1 VEEST
6 PSLDEVCVA
15 WWPRVSSFAFLL
27 TGNRSLAHRIA
38 KRTIARAVAH
48 WRDRRNPY
56 ALDAWLNR
64 TVVAMSLRAH
74 VYHSVVQTIRRR
86 PRSIDQPPGASALTR
101 RLWQELHGLRFKA
114 RAAVVLVHHVGTND
128 SQTADALG
136 TSVAG
141 ARSLVSNGIESLG
154 ERMGSDVVAS
164 ELPGVLQTL
173 SKQAESRS
181 ARFDGFCR
189 RVRAARLIGV
199 VEATALVAAVAVG
212 VYMTS
217 SSLARNEPTAETPQ
231 VVNLDEDGGLPGTR
245 QIGGAPGWCPTGP
258 VSAAPDL
265 TVDNRTGIGQ
275 TFVVALTKRYE
286 DGLRRY
292 TDSVMLRVAP
302 STGPHPSQWPR
313 LPSVSGLRIRYQG
326 KGTEDVALRRT
337 CGATVAR
344 GTWIIVYVDESSGR
358 AFQLA
363 VYLLQRQGEWKVWGT
378 YEPALIL

>member
-1 VEEST
+1 M
-6 PSLDEVCVA
+6 A
-15 WWPRVSSFAFLL
+15 WWPRIASLAFLL
-27 TGNRSLAHRIA
+27 TGDRSLAHRITT
-38 KRTIARAVAH
+38 RTIARAVAH

-56 ALDAWLNR
+56 ALDAWLNK

-74 VYHSVVQTIRRR
+74 VYHSVVQAIRRQ
-86 PRSIDQPPGASALTR
+86 PGSIDQPPGASALTR

-114 RAAVVLVHHVGTND
+114 RAAVVLFHFVGTND

-141 ARSLVSNGIESLG
+141 ARSLVSSGIDSLG
-154 ERMGSDVVAS
+154 ERVGSEVVAS
-164 ELPGVLQTL
+164 ELPGALRAL
-173 SKQAESRS
+173 ARHAESRS
-181 ARFDGFCR
+181 ARFDDFCR
-189 RVRAARLIGV
+189 RVKGARLIGV

-217 SSLARNEPTAETPQ
+217 SSLAQNEPTAEAPQ

-245 QIGGAPGWCPTGP
+245 QIGGAPRWCPTGP
-258 VSAAPDL
+258 VGEAPDL

-292 TDSVMLRVAP
+292 ADGVMLRVAGNN
-302 STGPHPSQWPR
+302 GPHPSQWPR

-326 KGTEDVALRRT
+326 KGTEDVALRRI
-337 CGATVAR
+337 CGAAVAS
-344 GTWIIVYVDESSGR
+344 GTWIIVYVDESGGR
-358 AFQLA
+358 PHQLA
-363 VYLLQRQGEWKVWGT
+363 VYLVQRKGEWKVWGT

>member
-1 VEEST
+1 VEGKT

-15 WWPRVSSFAFLL
+15 WWPRIASLAFLL
-27 TGNRSLAHRIA
+27 TGDRSLAHRIA
-38 KRTIARAVAH
+38 KRTIARAIAH

-74 VYHSVVQTIRRR
+74 VYHSVVQTIRRQ
-86 PRSIDQPPGASALTR
+86 PRTLGQPPGASALTR

-114 RAAVVLVHHVGTND
+114 RAAVVLAHFVGTND

-141 ARSLVSNGIESLG
+141 ARSLVSNGVESLG
-154 ERMGSDVVAS
+154 ERLGSDVVAS
-164 ELPGVLQTL
+164 ELPGALQAL
-173 SKQAESRS
+173 AVHAESRS
-181 ARFDGFCR
+181 PRFHDFCR
-189 RVRAARLIGV
+189 RVKAARLIGV
-199 VEATALVAAVAVG
+199 VEATALVAAVAAG
-212 VYMTS
+212 VYMS
-217 SSLARNEPTAETPQ
+217 SSLLAGDEPTTRIPQ

-258 VSAAPDL
+258 VGEAPDL

-286 DGLRRY
+286 DGFRRY
-292 TDSVMLRVAP
+292 TDSVMLRVAANN
-302 STGPHPSQWPR
+302 GPHPATWPR
-313 LPSVSGLRIRYQG
+313 LPSVSDLRIRYQG
-326 KGTEDVALRRT
+326 KGTEDVALRRV

-344 GTWIIVYVDESSGR
+344 GTWIIVYVDESDGR
-358 AFQLA
+358 PHQLA
-363 VYLLQRQGEWKVWGT
+363 VYLVQRNGEWKVWGT

>member
-1 VEEST
+1 
-6 PSLDEVCVA
+6 L
-15 WWPRVSSFAFLL
+15 AFLL
-27 TGNRSLAHRIA
+27 TGDRSLAHRITT
-38 KRTIARAVAH
+38 RTIARAVAH

-56 ALDAWLNR
+56 ALDAWLNK

-74 VYHSVVQTIRRR
+74 VYHSVVQAIRRQ
-86 PRSIDQPPGASALTR
+86 PGSIDQPPGASALTR

-114 RAAVVLVHHVGTND
+114 RAAVVLFHFVGTND

-141 ARSLVSNGIESLG
+141 ARSLVSSGIDSLG
-154 ERMGSDVVAS
+154 ERVGSEVVAS
-164 ELPGVLQTL
+164 ELPGALRAL
-173 SKQAESRS
+173 ARHAESRS
-181 ARFDGFCR
+181 ARFDDFCR
-189 RVRAARLIGV
+189 RVKGARLIGV

-217 SSLARNEPTAETPQ
+217 SSLAQNEPTAEAPQ

-245 QIGGAPGWCPTGP
+245 QIGGAPRWCPTGP
-258 VSAAPDL
+258 VGEAPDL

-292 TDSVMLRVAP
+292 ADGVMLRVAGNN
-302 STGPHPSQWPR
+302 GPHPSQWPR

-326 KGTEDVALRRT
+326 KGTEDVALRRI
-337 CGATVAR
+337 CGAAVAS
-344 GTWIIVYVDESSGR
+344 GTWIIVYVDESGGR
-358 AFQLA
+358 PHQLA
-363 VYLLQRQGEWKVWGT
+363 VYLVQRKGEWKVWGT